1 MRLDH
6 LLSKVLCCQSGKV
19 TGRHR
24 LKSALSSFEGILSSI
39 RNPAYAG
46 KPKRSGS
53 NPDSRLLFTENY
65 TEETKRK
72 SKKGDTK
79 VFSSLRSIHW
89 ETDGK
94 KNRMDFPE
102 ECENISP
109 SKLG

>member
-1 MRLDH
+1 MTA
-6 LLSKVLCCQSGKV
+6 LSCYKQV

-24 LKSALSSFEGILSSI
+24 LKSALSSFEGILLSI

-65 TEETKRK
+65 TEEIQRK
-72 SKKGDTK
+72 SIVNAKAFT
-79 VFSSLRSIHW
+79 SLRSIHW

-94 KNRMDFPE
+94 KNRIDFPKQIRIKRKYLKSRDDDFRE
-102 ECENISP
+102 KP
-109 SKLG
+109 

>member
-6 LLSKVLCCQSGKV
+6 LLSKVLCCESGKV

-24 LKSALSSFEGILSSI
+24 LKSALSSFEGILPSI

-65 TEETKRK
+65 TEEIQRK
-72 SKKGDTK
+72 SIVNAKAFT
-79 VFSSLRSIHW
+79 SLRSIHW